1 TLDPTRPEALVYAFG
16 GANRTPFLIG
26 AMYMDRAGSTPPQP
40 GGCLTQWHDHTN
52 LCLAPTAGVVGTVA
66 SDGSCP
72 AGSVNHATGVV
83 LLLGPA
89 ALRAVRCWERAAN
102 SGAPIPPPVRGG
114 ARGWRLIGSPAQ
126 MGAPVPWAAR
136 C

>member
-1 TLDPTRPEALVYAFG
+1 MYALA

-72 AGSVNHATGVV
+72 AGSVNQATGLMMHVWSV
-83 LLLGPA
+83 DLPAGPFSELDANSRA
-89 ALRAVRCWERAAN
+89 AIASAVRAAAH
-102 SGAPIPPPVRGG
+102 G
-114 ARGWRLIGSPAQ
+114 
-126 MGAPVPWAAR
+126 
-136 C
+136 